1 MLGRSALKTGLLDP
15 DRQDGDPL
23 GGAREARGERFPRAF
38 TAGSRWAFWVT
49 VRISV
54 VGLIATVALI
64 PPEQLQ
70 HVEESAA
77 VAWPPPQ
84 MRRLVLVPPPHQDPD
99 ADVRHSCPTKHL
111 KTTGGEH

>member
-1 MLGRSALKTGLLDP
+1 VQQVLGWSALKTGLLHP

-23 GGAREARGERFPRAF
+23 GGGSQGPGERLPRAF
-38 TAGSRWAFWVT
+38 TAGSQWAIWVT
-49 VRISV
+49 VGTSV

-77 VAWPPPQ
+77 VAWPPPR
-84 MRRLVLVPPPHQDPD
+84 MSVWCWCRLLI
-99 ADVRHSCPTKHL
+99 
-111 KTTGGEH
+111 KTRTRMFGTHAQQNT